1 MSGGARAKRATS
13 VEIEEFTRLL
23 GDLARP
29 QMPLAPLTTYRVGG
43 HAAVGVSVE
52 SMDDLV
58 RVSEALR
65 QVPIP
70 MLIVGRGSNMLVS
83 DDGFAGVAIVM
94 SKFTDYLD
102 LPDREEGGEPIA
114 LFGGAVSL
122 PVAARQSVARGLS
135 GFEWAV
141 GVPGSIGGAVRMNA
155 GGHGSD
161 MASSLRLVR
170 LFHLTTGDEVV
181 VAAEHLGLRFRGSA
195 LADHHVVLSAT
206 VELSW
211 ATDPGASEAQLAEIV
226 RWRREHQPGG
236 QNAGS
241 VFVNPVPGEVS
252 AGALIDEQGLR
263 GLRIGSAE
271 VSTKHANFIQADDGG
286 TALDV
291 VRVMAAVKKRVLDAT
306 GYDLHSEIRLVGFTP
321 GDDADLD
328 AVLGSEADTSVATI
342 RLEQVMEKIARHG
355 AAGDSSIPLTVL
367 AGSIPSDGVEDVSQ
381 DVLDELRGA
390 FAGDESQSQSRPQ
403 VRPEPTVV
411 AETSTPPVVSEPVVV
426 EESSASERIVI
437 EDDALRSATDV
448 DFPADVQSQSV
459 HYAPTSTRVVITD
472 DSFVGAEVGSTTGI
486 VSSTATIIDD
496 APFGRRGLIARL
508 RARVAGAFSRTQNRR
523 KAILVVAASVIGGG
537 SLVLVILASPIVA
550 VRNVQIEGVTYAD
563 ARLVDAVVQSLKGKS
578 VLTVDTATAE
588 ARLEGDPW
596 VADARIS
603 TYLPNRAVIEV
614 SERIPVAWFLGV
626 DNRARVIDLEGRV
639 LAIVDGRPTEYLWID
654 GTGPNSS
661 PGAVASDAYRA
672 AGQLA
677 ISIPEEMKPLV
688 EKLGVSGPNNVTM
701 TLVTGT
707 VIDFGEPVD
716 MRNKLVNVV
725 VLLRRQDPN
734 DIAMIDVSSGTPV
747 VKTE

>member
-1 MSGGARAKRATS
+1 MTSGARPRRATS
-13 VEIEEFTRLL
+13 VEIAEIVGLL
-23 GDLARP
+23 GGLARP
-29 QMPLAPLTTYRVGG
+29 NMPLAPLTTYRVGG
-43 HAAVGVSVE
+43 SAAVGVHVE

-58 RVSEALR
+58 RVGEALR
-65 QVPIP
+65 QVNVPV
-70 MLIVGRGSNMLVS
+70 LVVGRGSNVLVS
-83 DDGFAGVAIVM
+83 DDGFAGVAVVM
-94 SKFTDYLD
+94 SKFTDYVD
-102 LPDREEGGEPIA
+102 LPERTEGTEPIA

-122 PVAARQSVARGLS
+122 PVAARQSVARGLT

-161 MASSLRLVR
+161 MATSLRLVR
-170 LFHLTTGDEVV
+170 LFHLLTGDEVV

-211 ATDPGASEAQLAEIV
+211 TNDQTASEDKIAEIV
-226 RWRREHQPGG
+226 RWRRERQPGG

-252 AGALIDEQGLR
+252 AGQLIDEQGLR

-286 TALDV
+286 RALDV
-291 VRVMAAVKKRVLDAT
+291 VRVMARVKKQVLDAT
-306 GYDLHSEIRLVGFTP
+306 GYDLRSEIRLVGF
-321 GDDADLD
+321 DADRDDELE
-328 AVLGSEADTSVATI
+328 AVIGSEADTSVATI

-355 AAGDSSIPLTVL
+355 AAGDSSIPMTVL
-367 AGSIPSDGVEDVSQ
+367 AGSIPSDGVEDVSE
-381 DVLDELRGA
+381 DVLDELREA
-390 FAGDESQSQSRPQ
+390 FDRDDSQSVSRPQSRPQ
-403 VRPEPTVV
+403 TQPT
-411 AETSTPPVVSEPVVV
+411 APPTTPHDAVV
-426 EESSASERIVI
+426 EDSTKDPSRIVI
-437 EDDALRSATDV
+437 EDDALRTATDI

-459 HYAPTSTRVVITD
+459 HYAPTSTRVTITD

-496 APFGRRGLIARL
+496 APFGRRGLL
-508 RARVAGAFSRTQNRR
+508 RRVRAWLSGLVGRSGNRR
-523 KAILVVAASVIGGG
+523 KTILVVGGG
-537 SLVLVILASPIVA
+537 VLGTAVVALVVLASPIVA
-550 VRNVQIEGVTYAD
+550 VRTVQVEGATYVD
-563 ARLVDAVVQSLKGKS
+563 ARLVDAVTQSLKGNS

-596 VADARIS
+596 VLDARIT
-603 TYLPNRAVIEV
+603 TYLPNRAVIEI

-626 DNRARVIDLEGRV
+626 DNRARVIDIDGRV

-661 PGAVASDAYRA
+661 PGAIASDSYRA

-677 ISIPEEMKPLV
+677 MSIPEEMRPLV

-707 VIDFGEPVD
+707 IIDFGEPVD

-734 DIAMIDVSSGTPV
+734 GIALIDVSSGTPV
-747 VKTE
+747 VKSQ

>member
-1 MSGGARAKRATS
+1 MTSGARPRRATS
-13 VEIEEFTRLL
+13 VEIAEIVGLL
-23 GDLARP
+23 GGLARP
-29 QMPLAPLTTYRVGG
+29 NMPLAPLTTYRVGG
-43 HAAVGVSVE
+43 SAAVGVHVE

-58 RVSEALR
+58 RVGEALR
-65 QVPIP
+65 QVNVPV
-70 MLIVGRGSNMLVS
+70 LVVGRGSNVLVS
-83 DDGFAGVAIVM
+83 DDGFAGVAVVM
-94 SKFTDYLD
+94 SKFTDYVD
-102 LPDREEGGEPIA
+102 LPERTEGSEPIA

-161 MASSLRLVR
+161 MATSLRLVR
-170 LFHLTTGDEVV
+170 LFHLLTGDEVV

-211 ATDPGASEAQLAEIV
+211 TNDQTASEDKIAEIV
-226 RWRREHQPGG
+226 RWRRERQPGG

-241 VFVNPVPGEVS
+241 VFVNPVPEEVS
-252 AGALIDEQGLR
+252 AGQLIDEQGLR

-286 TALDV
+286 RALDV
-291 VRVMAAVKKRVLDAT
+291 VRVMARVTKQVLDAT
-306 GYDLHSEIRLVGFTP
+306 GYDLRSEIRLVGF
-321 GDDADLD
+321 DADRDDELE
-328 AVLGSEADTSVATI
+328 AVIGSEADTSVATI

-355 AAGDSSIPLTVL
+355 AAGDSSIPMTVL
-367 AGSIPSDGVEDVSQ
+367 AGSIPSDGVEDVSE
-381 DVLDELRGA
+381 DVLDELREA
-390 FAGDESQSQSRPQ
+390 FDRDDSQSVSRPQSRPQ
-403 VRPEPTVV
+403 TKPT
-411 AETSTPPVVSEPVVV
+411 APPTTPHDAVV
-426 EESSASERIVI
+426 EDATKDPSRIVI
-437 EDDALRSATDV
+437 EDDALRTATDI

-459 HYAPTSTRVVITD
+459 HYAPTSTRVTITD
-472 DSFVGAEVGSTTGI
+472 DSFVGADVGSTTGI

-496 APFGRRGLIARL
+496 APFGRRGLL
-508 RARVAGAFSRTQNRR
+508 RRVRAWLSGLVGRSGNRR
-523 KAILVVAASVIGGG
+523 KTILVVGGG
-537 SLVLVILASPIVA
+537 VLGTAIVALVVLASPIVA
-550 VRNVQIEGVTYAD
+550 VRTVQVEGATYVD
-563 ARLVDAVVQSLKGKS
+563 ARLVDAVTQSLKGNS

-596 VADARIS
+596 VLDARIT
-603 TYLPNRAVIEV
+603 TYLPNRAVIEI

-626 DNRARVIDLEGRV
+626 DNRARVIDIDGRV

-661 PGAVASDAYRA
+661 PGAIASDSYRA

-677 ISIPEEMKPLV
+677 MSIPEEMRPLV

-707 VIDFGEPVD
+707 IIDFGEPVD

-734 DIAMIDVSSGTPV
+734 GIALIDVSSGTPV
-747 VKTE
+747 VKSQ

>member
-1 MSGGARAKRATS
+1 MSGGARAKRASS

-181 VAAEHLGLRFRGSA
+181 VA
-195 LADHHVVLSAT
+195 T

-211 ATDPGASEAQLAEIV
+211 ATDHAASEAQLAEIV

-263 GLRIGSAE
+263 GLRIGTAE

-588 ARLEGDPW
+588 ARLEGDAW

>member
-1 MSGGARAKRATS
+1 MSRGARTARATS
-13 VEIEEFTRLL
+13 VEIEEFSRLL
-23 GDLARP
+23 GGLARP
-29 QMPLAPLTTYRVGG
+29 HMPLAPLTTYRVGG
-43 HAAVGVSVE
+43 AAAVGVVIE

-70 MLIVGRGSNMLVS
+70 MLVVGRGSNMLVA
-83 DDGFAGVAIVM
+83 DDGFAGVALVM
-94 SKFTDYLD
+94 SKFTDYVD
-102 LPDREEGGEPIA
+102 LPEREDGVEPIA
-114 LFGGAVSL
+114 LFGGSVSL
-122 PVAARQSVARGLS
+122 PVAARQSVARGLTN
-135 GFEWAV
+135 FEWAV

-161 MASSLRLVR
+161 MATSLRLVR
-170 LFHLTTGDEVV
+170 LFHLATGAEVV

-206 VELSW
+206 VELDW
-211 ATDPGASEAQLAEIV
+211 ASDQDASEAKLADIV

-271 VSTKHANFIQADDGG
+271 VSTKHANFIQSDDGG
-286 TALDV
+286 RALDV

-306 GYDLHSEIRLVGFTP
+306 GYDLHSEIRLVGFVP
-321 GDDADLD
+321 GDDPDLD

-355 AAGDSSIPLTVL
+355 ASGDSSIPMTVL
-367 AGSIPSDGVEDVSQ
+367 AGSIPSDGVEDVSD

-390 FAGDESQSQSRPQ
+390 FAGDDSQAQSRPQ
-403 VRPEPTVV
+403 PRPEIV
-411 AETSTPPVVSEPVVV
+411 AESSLPSVEPEVSAAQAPVT
-426 EESSASERIVI
+426 AERIVI
-437 EDDALRSATDV
+437 EDDALRQSTDV

-472 DSFVGAEVGSTTGI
+472 DSFVGADVGSSTGI

-496 APFGRRGLIARL
+496 APFGRRRVIGRMRGSLAR
-508 RARVAGAFSRTQNRR
+508 AFSRTQNRR
-523 KAILVVAASVIGGG
+523 KAILLAVLSVVGGG
-537 SLVLVILASPIVA
+537 ALVLVILASPLVA
-550 VRNVQIEGVTYAD
+550 VRKVQVEGVTYAD
-563 ARLVDAVVQSLKGKS
+563 ARLVDTVVQSLKGKS

-626 DNRARVIDLEGRV
+626 DNRARVIDVDGRV

-672 AGQLA
+672 AGQIA
-677 ISIPEEMKPLV
+677 ISLPAELKPLV
-688 EKLGVSGPNNVTM
+688 EKLGVSGPNAVTM

-734 DIAMIDVSSGTPV
+734 DIASIDVSSGTPV
-747 VKTE
+747 VKTR

>member
-1 MSGGARAKRATS
+1 MTNGARPRRATS
-13 VEIEEFTRLL
+13 VEIAEILGLL
-23 GDLARP
+23 GGLARP
-29 QMPLAPLTTYRVGG
+29 DMPLAPLTTYRVGG
-43 HAAVGVSVE
+43 SAAVGVQVE

-58 RVSEALR
+58 RVGEALR
-65 QVPIP
+65 QVNVPV
-70 MLIVGRGSNMLVS
+70 LVVGRGSNVLVA
-83 DDGFAGVAIVM
+83 DDGFPGVAIVL
-94 SKFTDYLD
+94 SKFTDYVD
-102 LPDREEGGEPIA
+102 LPERSDGSEPIA

-122 PVAARQSVARGLS
+122 PVAARQSVARGLA

-170 LFHLTTGDEVV
+170 LFHLLTGDEVV

-211 ATDPGASEAQLAEIV
+211 SDDQPASEEKLAEIV
-226 RWRREHQPGG
+226 RWRRERQPGG

-252 AGALIDEQGLR
+252 AGQLIDEQGLR
-263 GLRIGSAE
+263 GLRIGTAE
-271 VSTKHANFIQADDGG
+271 VSTKHANFIQADDAGR
-286 TALDV
+286 ALDV
-291 VRVMAAVKKRVLDAT
+291 VRVMAEVKKRVLDAT
-306 GYDLHSEIRLVGFTP
+306 GYDLRSEIRLVGFDAE
-321 GDDADLD
+321 GDEGLE
-328 AVLGSEADTSVATI
+328 AVIGSEADTSVATI

-355 AAGDSSIPLTVL
+355 AAGDSSIPMTVL
-367 AGSIPSDGVEDVSQ
+367 AGSIPSDGVEDVSE
-381 DVLDELRGA
+381 DVLDELREA
-390 FAGDESQSQSRPQ
+390 FDRDESSSISRPQ
-403 VRPEPTVV
+403 TRPQTQPTVPSTAPTSVPEPIED
-411 AETSTPPVVSEPVVV
+411 AKDPS
-426 EESSASERIVI
+426 RIVI
-437 EDDALRSATDV
+437 EDEALRTATDV

-459 HYAPTSTRVVITD
+459 HYAPTSTRVTITD
-472 DSFVGAEVGSTTGI
+472 DSFVGADVGSSTGI

-496 APFGRRGLIARL
+496 APFGRRGIFRRVGARASGL
-508 RARVAGAFSRTQNRR
+508 FGRSGNRR
-523 KAILVVAASVIGGG
+523 KTILVVGASAVGVA
-537 SLVLVILASPIVA
+537 VLALIVLASPIVA
-550 VRNVQIEGVTYAD
+550 VRTVQVEGATYVD
-563 ARLVDAVVQSLKGKS
+563 ARLVDAVVESLKGNS

-596 VADARIS
+596 VLDARIT
-603 TYLPNRAVIEV
+603 TYLPSRAVIEI

-626 DNRARVIDLEGRV
+626 DNRARVIDVDGRV
-639 LAIVDGRPTEYLWID
+639 LAIVDGRPTEFLWID

-661 PGAVASDAYRA
+661 PGAIASDSYRA

-677 ISIPEEMKPLV
+677 ISLPEEMRPLV
-688 EKLGVSGPNNVTM
+688 AKLGVSGPNNVTM

-734 DIAMIDVSSGTPV
+734 DIALIDVSSGTPV
-747 VKTE
+747 VKTQ

>member
-1 MSGGARAKRATS
+1 MSPGARGARATG
-13 VEIEEFTRLL
+13 VEIEEFSRLL
-23 GDLARP
+23 GGLALP

-43 HAAVGVSVE
+43 SAAVGVVVE
-52 SMDDLV
+52 TMDDLV

-70 MLIVGRGSNMLVS
+70 MLVVGRGSNMLVA
-83 DDGFAGVAIVM
+83 DDGFAGVALVM
-94 SKFTDYLD
+94 SKFTDYVD
-102 LPDREEGGEPIA
+102 LPERDEGVEPIA

-122 PVAARQSVARGLS
+122 PVAARQSVARGLTN
-135 GFEWAV
+135 FEWAV

-161 MASSLRLVR
+161 MATSLRLVR
-170 LFHLTTGDEVV
+170 LFHLATGAEVV

-206 VELSW
+206 VELAWSS
-211 ATDPGASEAQLAEIV
+211 DQSASEAKIADIV

-263 GLRIGSAE
+263 GLRIGTAE
-271 VSTKHANFIQADDGG
+271 VSTKHANFIQSDDGG
-286 TALDV
+286 SALDV

-306 GYDLHSEIRLVGFTP
+306 GYDLHSEIRLVGFAP
-321 GDDADLD
+321 GDDPDLD

-355 AAGDSSIPLTVL
+355 ASGDSSIPMTVL
-367 AGSIPSDGVEDVSQ
+367 AGSIPSDGVEDVSD

-390 FAGDESQSQSRPQ
+390 FAGDESQAQSRPQ
-403 VRPEPTVV
+403 PRPEAVD
-411 AETSTPPVVSEPVVV
+411 
-426 EESSASERIVI
+426 ESSATSLEPSAPEVEVSVAAERIVI
-437 EDDALRSATDV
+437 EDDALRQSTDV
-448 DFPADVQSQSV
+448 DFPGDVNSQSV
-459 HYAPTSTRVVITD
+459 HFAPTSTRVVITD
-472 DSFVGAEVGSTTGI
+472 DSFVGADVGSSTGI

-496 APFGRRGLIARL
+496 APFGRRWLIGRL
-508 RARVAGAFSRTQNRR
+508 RGSVARAFSRTQNRR
-523 KAILVVAASVIGGG
+523 KAILIAVLAVIGGG
-537 SLVLVILASPIVA
+537 ALVLVVLASPLVA
-550 VRNVQIEGVTYAD
+550 VRKVQVEGVTYAD
-563 ARLVDAVVQSLKGKS
+563 ARLVDTVVQSLKGKS

-626 DNRARVIDLEGRV
+626 DNRARVIDVDGRV
-639 LAIVDGRPTEYLWID
+639 LAIVDGRPTQYLWID

-672 AGQLA
+672 AGQIA
-677 ISIPEEMKPLV
+677 ISLPEEMKPLV
-688 EKLGVSGPNNVTM
+688 EKLGVSGPNAVTM
-701 TLVTGT
+701 TLITGT

-734 DIAMIDVSSGTPV
+734 DIASIDVSSGTPV
-747 VKTE
+747 VKTR

>member
-1 MSGGARAKRATS
+1 
-13 VEIEEFTRLL
+13 
-23 GDLARP
+23 
-29 QMPLAPLTTYRVGG
+29 
-43 HAAVGVSVE
+43 E

-58 RVSEALR
+58 RVGEALR
-65 QVPIP
+65 QVNVPV
-70 MLIVGRGSNMLVS
+70 LVVGRGSNVLVS
-83 DDGFAGVAIVM
+83 DDGFAGVAVVM
-94 SKFTDYLD
+94 SKFTDYVD
-102 LPDREEGGEPIA
+102 LPERTEGSEPIA

-161 MASSLRLVR
+161 MATSLRLVR
-170 LFHLTTGDEVV
+170 LFHLLTGDEVV

-211 ATDPGASEAQLAEIV
+211 TNDQTASEDKIAEIV
-226 RWRREHQPGG
+226 RWRRERQPGG

-252 AGALIDEQGLR
+252 AGQLIDEQGLR

-286 TALDV
+286 RALDV
-291 VRVMAAVKKRVLDAT
+291 VRVMARVKKQVLDAT
-306 GYDLHSEIRLVGFTP
+306 GYDLRSEIRLVGF
-321 GDDADLD
+321 DADRDDELE
-328 AVLGSEADTSVATI
+328 AVIGSEADTSVATI

-355 AAGDSSIPLTVL
+355 AAGDSSIPMTVL
-367 AGSIPSDGVEDVSQ
+367 ADSIPSDGVEDVSE
-381 DVLDELRGA
+381 DVLDELREA
-390 FAGDESQSQSRPQ
+390 FDRDDSQSVSRPQSRPQ
-403 VRPEPTVV
+403 TQPSAPPTTLHD
-411 AETSTPPVVSEPVVV
+411 AVV
-426 EESSASERIVI
+426 EDSTKDPSRIVI
-437 EDDALRSATDV
+437 EDDALRTATDI

-459 HYAPTSTRVVITD
+459 HYAPTSTRVTITD

-496 APFGRRGLIARL
+496 APFGRRGLL
-508 RARVAGAFSRTQNRR
+508 RRMRAWLSGLVGRSGNRR
-523 KAILVVAASVIGGG
+523 KTILVLGSGVLGTAVVA
-537 SLVLVILASPIVA
+537 LVVLASPIVA
-550 VRNVQIEGVTYAD
+550 VRTVQVEGATYVD
-563 ARLVDAVVQSLKGKS
+563 ARLVDAVTQSLKGNS

-596 VADARIS
+596 VLDARIT
-603 TYLPNRAVIEV
+603 TYLPNRAVIEI

-626 DNRARVIDLEGRV
+626 DNRARVIDIDGRV

-661 PGAVASDAYRA
+661 PGAIASDSYRA

-677 ISIPEEMKPLV
+677 MSIPEEMRPLV

-707 VIDFGEPVD
+707 IIDFGEPVD

-734 DIAMIDVSSGTPV
+734 GIALIDVSSGTPV
-747 VKTE
+747 VKSQ

>member
-1 MSGGARAKRATS
+1 MTSGARPRRATS
-13 VEIEEFTRLL
+13 VEIAEIVGLL
-23 GDLARP
+23 GGLARP
-29 QMPLAPLTTYRVGG
+29 NMPLAPLTTYRVGG
-43 HAAVGVSVE
+43 SAAVGVHVE

-58 RVSEALR
+58 RVGEALR
-65 QVPIP
+65 QVNVPV
-70 MLIVGRGSNMLVS
+70 LVVGRGSNVLVS
-83 DDGFAGVAIVM
+83 DDGFAGVAVVM
-94 SKFTDYLD
+94 SKFTDYVD
-102 LPDREEGGEPIA
+102 LPERTEGTEPIA

-122 PVAARQSVARGLS
+122 PVAARQSVARGLT

-161 MASSLRLVR
+161 MATSLRLVR
-170 LFHLTTGDEVV
+170 LFHLLTGDEVV

-211 ATDPGASEAQLAEIV
+211 TNDQTASEDKIAEIV
-226 RWRREHQPGG
+226 RWRRERQPGG

-252 AGALIDEQGLR
+252 AGQLIDEQGLR

-286 TALDV
+286 RALDV
-291 VRVMAAVKKRVLDAT
+291 VRVMARVKKQVLDAT
-306 GYDLHSEIRLVGFTP
+306 GYDLRSEIRLVGF
-321 GDDADLD
+321 DADRDDELE
-328 AVLGSEADTSVATI
+328 AVSGSEADTSVATI

-355 AAGDSSIPLTVL
+355 AAGDSSIPMTVL
-367 AGSIPSDGVEDVSQ
+367 AGSIPSDGVEDVSE
-381 DVLDELRGA
+381 DVLDELREA
-390 FAGDESQSQSRPQ
+390 FDRDDSQSVSRPQSRPQ
-403 VRPEPTVV
+403 TQPT
-411 AETSTPPVVSEPVVV
+411 APPTTPHDAVV
-426 EESSASERIVI
+426 EDSTKDPSRIVI
-437 EDDALRSATDV
+437 EDDALRTATDI

-459 HYAPTSTRVVITD
+459 HYAPTSTRVTITD

-496 APFGRRGLIARL
+496 APFGRRGLL
-508 RARVAGAFSRTQNRR
+508 RRVRAWLSGIVGRSGNRR
-523 KAILVVAASVIGGG
+523 KTILVVGGG
-537 SLVLVILASPIVA
+537 VLGTAVVALVVLASPIVA
-550 VRNVQIEGVTYAD
+550 VRTVQVEGAMYVD
-563 ARLVDAVVQSLKGKS
+563 ARLVDAVTQSLKGNS

-596 VADARIS
+596 VLDARIT
-603 TYLPNRAVIEV
+603 TYLPNRAVIEI

-626 DNRARVIDLEGRV
+626 DNRARVIDIDGRV

-661 PGAVASDAYRA
+661 PGAIASDSYRA

-677 ISIPEEMKPLV
+677 MSIPEEMRPLV

-707 VIDFGEPVD
+707 IIDFGEPVD

-734 DIAMIDVSSGTPV
+734 GIALIDVSSGTPV
-747 VKTE
+747 VKSQ

>member
-1 MSGGARAKRATS
+1 MSGRARAKRATS
-13 VEIEEFTRLL
+13 VEITEFAQLL
-23 GDLARP
+23 GGLA
-29 QMPLAPLTTYRVGG
+29 QIGMPLAPLTTYRVGG
-43 HAAVGVSVE
+43 NAAVGVHVE

-70 MLIVGRGSNMLVS
+70 ALVVGRGSNMLVA

-102 LPDREEGGEPIA
+102 LPEREDGTEPVA

-122 PVAARQSVARGLS
+122 PVAARQSVARGLT

-170 LFHLTTGDEVV
+170 LFHLATGDEVV

-206 VELSW
+206 VELAW
-211 ATDPGASEAQLAEIV
+211 TTDPAAGEAKLAEIV
-226 RWRREHQPGG
+226 KWRRENQPGG

-263 GLRIGSAE
+263 GLRIGTAE
-271 VSTKHANFIQADDGG
+271 VSTKHANFIQADDSGS
-286 TALDV
+286 ALDV

-306 GYDLHSEIRLVGFTP
+306 GYDLHSEIRLVGFNS
-321 GDDADLD
+321 GDDSDLD
-328 AVLGSEADTSVATI
+328 DVIGSEADTSVATI

-355 AAGDSSIPLTVL
+355 ASGDSSIPLTVL
-367 AGSIPSDGVEDVSQ
+367 AGSIPSDGVEDVSE

-390 FAGDESQSQSRPQ
+390 FAGDESQSMSRPQ
-403 VRPEPTVV
+403 PRPEPVVEPEPSMPVEETVV
-411 AETSTPPVVSEPVVV
+411 EDSAESD
-426 EESSASERIVI
+426 RIVI
-437 EDDALRSATDV
+437 EDDALRRATDV

-486 VSSTATIIDD
+486 VSSTATIIED
-496 APFGRRGLIARL
+496 APFGRRGWF
-508 RARVAGAFSRTQNRR
+508 ARVRGRVVNALFRAQNRR
-523 KAILVVAASVIGGG
+523 KAILVVVAAVIGGG
-537 SLVLVILASPIVA
+537 SLILVVLASPIVA

-596 VADARIS
+596 IADARIS

-614 SERIPVAWFLGV
+614 AERIPVAWFLGV

-747 VKTE
+747 VKTQ

>member
-1 MSGGARAKRATS
+1 MTSGARPRRATS
-13 VEIEEFTRLL
+13 VEIAEIVGLL
-23 GDLARP
+23 GGLARP
-29 QMPLAPLTTYRVGG
+29 NMPLAPLTTYRVGG
-43 HAAVGVSVE
+43 SAAVGVHVE

-58 RVSEALR
+58 RVGEALR
-65 QVPIP
+65 QVNVPV
-70 MLIVGRGSNMLVS
+70 LVVGRGSNVLVS
-83 DDGFAGVAIVM
+83 DDGFAGVAVVM
-94 SKFTDYLD
+94 SKFTDYVD
-102 LPDREEGGEPIA
+102 LPERSEGTEPIA

-122 PVAARQSVARGLS
+122 PVAARQSVARGLT

-161 MASSLRLVR
+161 MATSLRLVR
-170 LFHLTTGDEVV
+170 LFHLLTGDEVV

-211 ATDPGASEAQLAEIV
+211 TNDQTASEDKIAEIV
-226 RWRREHQPGG
+226 RWRRERQPGG

-252 AGALIDEQGLR
+252 AGQLIDEQGLR

-286 TALDV
+286 RALDV
-291 VRVMAAVKKRVLDAT
+291 VRVMARVKKQVLDAT
-306 GYDLHSEIRLVGFTP
+306 GYDLRSEIRLVGF
-321 GDDADLD
+321 DADRDDELE
-328 AVLGSEADTSVATI
+328 AVIGSEADTSVATI

-355 AAGDSSIPLTVL
+355 AAGDSSIPMTVL
-367 AGSIPSDGVEDVSQ
+367 AGSIPSDGVEDVSE
-381 DVLDELRGA
+381 DVLDELREA
-390 FAGDESQSQSRPQ
+390 FDRDDSQSVSRPQSRPQ
-403 VRPEPTVV
+403 TQPT
-411 AETSTPPVVSEPVVV
+411 APPTTPHDAVV
-426 EESSASERIVI
+426 EDLTKDPSRIVI
-437 EDDALRSATDV
+437 EDDALRTATDI

-459 HYAPTSTRVVITD
+459 HYAPTSTRVTITD

-496 APFGRRGLIARL
+496 APFGRRGLL
-508 RARVAGAFSRTQNRR
+508 RRVRAWLSGIVGRSGNRR
-523 KAILVVAASVIGGG
+523 KTILVVGGG
-537 SLVLVILASPIVA
+537 VLGTAVVALVVLASPIVA
-550 VRNVQIEGVTYAD
+550 VRTVQVEGATYVD
-563 ARLVDAVVQSLKGKS
+563 ARLVDAVTQSLKGNS

-596 VADARIS
+596 VLDARIT
-603 TYLPNRAVIEV
+603 TYLPNRAVIEI

-626 DNRARVIDLEGRV
+626 DNRARVIDIDGRV

-661 PGAVASDAYRA
+661 PGAIASDSYRA

-677 ISIPEEMKPLV
+677 MSIPEEMRPLV

-707 VIDFGEPVD
+707 IIDFGEPVD

-734 DIAMIDVSSGTPV
+734 GIALIDVSSGTPV
-747 VKTE
+747 VKSQ

>member
-1 MSGGARAKRATS
+1 MSSGARGARATGG
-13 VEIEEFTRLL
+13 EIEEFSRLL
-23 GDLARP
+23 GGLARP
-29 QMPLAPLTTYRVGG
+29 HMPLAPLTTYRVGG
-43 HAAVGVSVE
+43 CAAVGVVVE
-52 SMDDLV
+52 TMDDLV

-70 MLIVGRGSNMLVS
+70 MLVVGRGSNMLVA
-83 DDGFAGVAIVM
+83 DDGFAGVALVM
-94 SKFTDYLD
+94 SKFTDYVD
-102 LPDREEGGEPIA
+102 LPERDEGVEPIA
-114 LFGGAVSL
+114 LFGGSVSL
-122 PVAARQSVARGLS
+122 PVAARQSVARGLTN
-135 GFEWAV
+135 FEWAV

-161 MASSLRLVR
+161 MATSLRLVR
-170 LFHLTTGDEVV
+170 LFHLTTGAEVV

-206 VELSW
+206 VELAWSSDQ
-211 ATDPGASEAQLAEIV
+211 AESEAKLADIV

-263 GLRIGSAE
+263 GLRIGTAE
-271 VSTKHANFIQADDGG
+271 VSMKHANFIQSDDGG
-286 TALDV
+286 SALDV

-306 GYDLHSEIRLVGFTP
+306 GYDLHSEIRLVGFAP
-321 GDDADLD
+321 GDDADLE

-355 AAGDSSIPLTVL
+355 ATGDSSIPMTVL
-367 AGSIPSDGVEDVSQ
+367 AGSIPSDGVEEVSD

-390 FAGDESQSQSRPQ
+390 FAGDDSQAQSRPHP
-403 VRPEPTVV
+403 RPEVV
-411 AETSTPPVVSEPVVV
+411 AEPSLPPVEPSVPLG
-426 EESSASERIVI
+426 EASAAAERIVI
-437 EDDALRSATDV
+437 EDDALRQSTDV
-448 DFPADVQSQSV
+448 DFPDDVNSQSV
-459 HYAPTSTRVVITD
+459 HFAPTSTRVVITD
-472 DSFVGAEVGSTTGI
+472 DSFVGADVGSSTGI

-496 APFGRRGLIARL
+496 APFGRRRLISRL
-508 RARVAGAFSRTQNRR
+508 RGALTRAFSRTQNRR
-523 KAILVVAASVIGGG
+523 KAVLLAVVAVVGGG
-537 SLVLVILASPIVA
+537 ALVLVVLASPLVA
-550 VRNVQIEGVTYAD
+550 VRKVQVEGVTYAD
-563 ARLVDAVVQSLKGKS
+563 ARLVDTVVQSLKGKS

-626 DNRARVIDLEGRV
+626 DNRARVIDVDGRV
-639 LAIVDGRPTEYLWID
+639 LAIVDGRPTQYLWID

-672 AGQLA
+672 AGQIA
-677 ISIPEEMKPLV
+677 ISLPEELKPLV
-688 EKLGVSGPNNVTM
+688 EKLGVSGPNAVTM

-734 DIAMIDVSSGTPV
+734 DIASIDVSSGTPV
-747 VKTE
+747 VKTR

>member
-1 MSGGARAKRATS
+1 MTSGARPRRATS
-13 VEIEEFTRLL
+13 VEIAEIVGLL
-23 GDLARP
+23 GGLARP
-29 QMPLAPLTTYRVGG
+29 NMPLAPLTTYRVGG
-43 HAAVGVSVE
+43 SAAVGVHVE

-58 RVSEALR
+58 RVGEALR
-65 QVPIP
+65 QVNVPV
-70 MLIVGRGSNMLVS
+70 LVVGRGSNVLVS
-83 DDGFAGVAIVM
+83 DDGFAGVAVVM
-94 SKFTDYLD
+94 SKFTDYVD
-102 LPDREEGGEPIA
+102 LPERTEGTEPIA

-122 PVAARQSVARGLS
+122 PVAARQSVARGLT

-161 MASSLRLVR
+161 MATSLRLVR
-170 LFHLTTGDEVV
+170 LFHLLTGDEVV

-211 ATDPGASEAQLAEIV
+211 TNDQTASEDKIAEIV
-226 RWRREHQPGG
+226 RWRRERQPGG

-252 AGALIDEQGLR
+252 AGQLIDEQGLR

-286 TALDV
+286 RALDV
-291 VRVMAAVKKRVLDAT
+291 VRVMARVKKQVLDAT
-306 GYDLHSEIRLVGFTP
+306 GYDLRSEIRLVGF
-321 GDDADLD
+321 DADRDDELE
-328 AVLGSEADTSVATI
+328 AVIGSEADTSVATI

-355 AAGDSSIPLTVL
+355 AAGDSSIPMTVL
-367 AGSIPSDGVEDVSQ
+367 AGSIPSDGVEDVSE
-381 DVLDELRGA
+381 DVLDELREA
-390 FAGDESQSQSRPQ
+390 FDRDDSQSVSRPQSRPQ
-403 VRPEPTVV
+403 TQPT
-411 AETSTPPVVSEPVVV
+411 APPTTPHDAVV
-426 EESSASERIVI
+426 EDSTKDPSRIVI
-437 EDDALRSATDV
+437 EDDALRTATDI

-459 HYAPTSTRVVITD
+459 HYAPTSTRVTITD

-496 APFGRRGLIARL
+496 APFGRRGLL
-508 RARVAGAFSRTQNRR
+508 RRVRAWLSGIVGRSGNRR
-523 KAILVVAASVIGGG
+523 KTILVVGGG
-537 SLVLVILASPIVA
+537 VLGTAVVALVVLASPIVA
-550 VRNVQIEGVTYAD
+550 VRTVQVEGATYVD
-563 ARLVDAVVQSLKGKS
+563 ARLVDAVTQSLKGNS

-596 VADARIS
+596 VLDARIT
-603 TYLPNRAVIEV
+603 TYLPNRAVIEI

-626 DNRARVIDLEGRV
+626 DNRARVIDIDGRV

-661 PGAVASDAYRA
+661 PGAIASDSYRA

-677 ISIPEEMKPLV
+677 MSIPEEMRPLV

-707 VIDFGEPVD
+707 IIDFGEPVD

-734 DIAMIDVSSGTPV
+734 GIALIDVSSGTPV
-747 VKTE
+747 VKSQ

>member
-1 MSGGARAKRATS
+1 MSGRARAKRATS
-13 VEIEEFTRLL
+13 VEITEFAQLL
-23 GDLARP
+23 GGLA
-29 QMPLAPLTTYRVGG
+29 QIGMPLAPLTTYRVGG
-43 HAAVGVSVE
+43 NAAVGVHVE

-70 MLIVGRGSNMLVS
+70 VLVVGRGSNMLVA
-83 DDGFAGVAIVM
+83 DDGFAGVAVVM

-102 LPDREEGGEPIA
+102 LPEREDGTEPVA

-122 PVAARQSVARGLS
+122 PVAARQSVARGLT

-170 LFHLTTGDEVV
+170 LFHLATGDEVV

-206 VELSW
+206 VELAW
-211 ATDPGASEAQLAEIV
+211 ATDSSAGEAKLAEIV
-226 RWRREHQPGG
+226 KWRRENQPGG

-263 GLRIGSAE
+263 GLRIGTAE
-271 VSTKHANFIQADDGG
+271 VSTKHANFIQADDSGS
-286 TALDV
+286 ALDV

-306 GYDLHSEIRLVGFTP
+306 GYDLHSEIRLVGFNS
-321 GDDADLD
+321 GEDSDLD
-328 AVLGSEADTSVATI
+328 DVIGSEADTSVATI

-355 AAGDSSIPLTVL
+355 ASGDSSIPLTVL
-367 AGSIPSDGVEDVSQ
+367 AGSIPSDGVEDVSE

-390 FAGDESQSQSRPQ
+390 FAGDESQSMSRPQ
-403 VRPEPTVV
+403 PRPEP
-411 AETSTPPVVSEPVVV
+411 VV
-426 EESSASERIVI
+426 EPEPSVSVEEPAVDDSAESDRIVI
-437 EDDALRSATDV
+437 EDDALRRATDV

-486 VSSTATIIDD
+486 VSSTATIIED
-496 APFGRRGLIARL
+496 APFGRRGWF
-508 RARVAGAFSRTQNRR
+508 ARVRGRVVNALFRAQNRR
-523 KAILVVAASVIGGG
+523 KAILVVVAAVIGGG
-537 SLVLVILASPIVA
+537 SLILVVLASPIVA

-596 VADARIS
+596 IADARIS

-614 SERIPVAWFLGV
+614 AERIPVAWFLGV

-747 VKTE
+747 VKTQ

>member
-1 MSGGARAKRATS
+1 MTSGARPRRATS
-13 VEIEEFTRLL
+13 VEIAEIVGLL
-23 GDLARP
+23 GGLARP
-29 QMPLAPLTTYRVGG
+29 NMPLAPLTTYRVGG
-43 HAAVGVSVE
+43 AAAVGVHVE

-58 RVSEALR
+58 RVGEALR
-65 QVPIP
+65 QVNVPV
-70 MLIVGRGSNMLVS
+70 LVVGRGSNVLVS
-83 DDGFAGVAIVM
+83 DDGFAGVAVVM
-94 SKFTDYLD
+94 SKFTDYVD
-102 LPDREEGGEPIA
+102 LPERTDGSEPIA

-122 PVAARQSVARGLS
+122 PVAARQSVARGLT

-161 MASSLRLVR
+161 MATSLRLVR
-170 LFHLTTGDEVV
+170 LFHLLTGDEVV

-211 ATDPGASEAQLAEIV
+211 TNDQTASEDKIAEIV
-226 RWRREHQPGG
+226 RWRRERQPGG

-252 AGALIDEQGLR
+252 AGQLIDEQGLR

-271 VSTKHANFIQADDGG
+271 VSTKHANFIQADDAGR
-286 TALDV
+286 ALDV
-291 VRVMAAVKKRVLDAT
+291 VRVMARVKKQVLDAT
-306 GYDLHSEIRLVGFTP
+306 GYDLRSEIRLVGF
-321 GDDADLD
+321 DADRDDELE
-328 AVLGSEADTSVATI
+328 AVIGSEADTSVATI

-355 AAGDSSIPLTVL
+355 AAGDSSIPMTVL
-367 AGSIPSDGVEDVSQ
+367 AGSIPSDGVEDVSE
-381 DVLDELRGA
+381 DVLDELREA
-390 FAGDESQSQSRPQ
+390 FDRDDSQSVSRPQSRPQ
-403 VRPEPTVV
+403 TQPT
-411 AETSTPPVVSEPVVV
+411 APPTTLHDAVV
-426 EESSASERIVI
+426 EDATKDPSRIVI
-437 EDDALRSATDV
+437 EDDALRTATDI

-459 HYAPTSTRVVITD
+459 HYAPTSTRVTITD

-496 APFGRRGLIARL
+496 APFGRRGLL
-508 RARVAGAFSRTQNRR
+508 RRVRAWLSGLVGRSGNRR
-523 KAILVVAASVIGGG
+523 KTILVVGGG
-537 SLVLVILASPIVA
+537 VLGTAVVALVVLASPIVA
-550 VRNVQIEGVTYAD
+550 VRTVQVEGATYVD
-563 ARLVDAVVQSLKGKS
+563 ARLVDAVTQSLKGNS

-596 VADARIS
+596 VLDARIT
-603 TYLPNRAVIEV
+603 TYLPNRAVIEI

-626 DNRARVIDLEGRV
+626 DNRARVIDIDGRV

-661 PGAVASDAYRA
+661 PGAIASDSYRA

-677 ISIPEEMKPLV
+677 MSIPEEMRPLV

-707 VIDFGEPVD
+707 IIDFGEPVD

-734 DIAMIDVSSGTPV
+734 GIALIDVSSGTPV
-747 VKTE
+747 VKSQ

>member
-1 MSGGARAKRATS
+1 MSGRARAKRATS
-13 VEIEEFTRLL
+13 VEITEFAQLL
-23 GDLARP
+23 GGLA
-29 QMPLAPLTTYRVGG
+29 QIGMPLAPLTTYRVGG
-43 HAAVGVSVE
+43 NAAVGVHVE

-70 MLIVGRGSNMLVS
+70 ALVVGRGSNMLVA

-102 LPDREEGGEPIA
+102 LPEREDGAEPVA

-122 PVAARQSVARGLS
+122 PVAARQSVARGLT

-161 MASSLRLVR
+161 MASSLSLVR
-170 LFHLTTGDEVV
+170 LFHLATGDEVV

-206 VELSW
+206 VELAW
-211 ATDPGASEAQLAEIV
+211 ATDPAAGEAKLAEIV
-226 RWRREHQPGG
+226 KWRRENQPGG

-263 GLRIGSAE
+263 GLRIGTAE
-271 VSTKHANFIQADDGG
+271 VSTKHANFIQADDSGS
-286 TALDV
+286 ALDV

-306 GYDLHSEIRLVGFTP
+306 GYDLHSEIRLVGFDS
-321 GDDADLD
+321 GEESDLD
-328 AVLGSEADTSVATI
+328 DVIGSEADTSVATI

-355 AAGDSSIPLTVL
+355 ASGDSSIPLTVL
-367 AGSIPSDGVEDVSQ
+367 AGSIPSDGVEDVSE

-390 FAGDESQSQSRPQ
+390 FAGDESQSMSRPQ
-403 VRPEPTVV
+403 PRPEP
-411 AETSTPPVVSEPVVV
+411 VV
-426 EESSASERIVI
+426 EPEPSMPVEETAVEDSAESDRIVI
-437 EDDALRSATDV
+437 EDDALRRATDV

-486 VSSTATIIDD
+486 VSSTATIIED
-496 APFGRRGLIARL
+496 APFGRRGWF
-508 RARVAGAFSRTQNRR
+508 ARVRGRLVNALFRAQNRR
-523 KAILVVAASVIGGG
+523 KAILVVVAAVIGGG
-537 SLVLVILASPIVA
+537 SLILVVLASPIVA

-596 VADARIS
+596 IADARIS

-614 SERIPVAWFLGV
+614 AERIPVAWFLGV

-747 VKTE
+747 VKTQ

>member
-1 MSGGARAKRATS
+1 MTSGARPRRATS
-13 VEIEEFTRLL
+13 VEIAEIVGLL
-23 GDLARP
+23 GGLARP
-29 QMPLAPLTTYRVGG
+29 NMPLAPLTTYRVGG
-43 HAAVGVSVE
+43 SAAVGVHVE

-58 RVSEALR
+58 RVGEALR
-65 QVPIP
+65 QVNVPV
-70 MLIVGRGSNMLVS
+70 LVVGRGSNVLVS
-83 DDGFAGVAIVM
+83 DDGFAGVAVVM
-94 SKFTDYLD
+94 SKFTDYVD
-102 LPDREEGGEPIA
+102 LPERTEGTEPIA

-122 PVAARQSVARGLS
+122 PVAARQSVARGLT

-161 MASSLRLVR
+161 MATSLRLVR
-170 LFHLTTGDEVV
+170 LFHLLTGDEVV

-211 ATDPGASEAQLAEIV
+211 TNDQTASEDKIAEIV
-226 RWRREHQPGG
+226 RWRRERQPGG

-252 AGALIDEQGLR
+252 AGQLIDEQGLR

-286 TALDV
+286 RALDV
-291 VRVMAAVKKRVLDAT
+291 VRVMARVKKQVLDAT
-306 GYDLHSEIRLVGFTP
+306 GYDLRSEIRLVGF
-321 GDDADLD
+321 DADRDDELE
-328 AVLGSEADTSVATI
+328 AVIGSEADTSVATI

-355 AAGDSSIPLTVL
+355 AAGDSSIPMTVL
-367 AGSIPSDGVEDVSQ
+367 AGSIPSDGVEDVSE
-381 DVLDELRGA
+381 DVLDELREA
-390 FAGDESQSQSRPQ
+390 FDRDDSQSVSRPQSRPQ
-403 VRPEPTVV
+403 TQPT
-411 AETSTPPVVSEPVVV
+411 APPTTPHDAVV
-426 EESSASERIVI
+426 EDLTKDPSRIVI
-437 EDDALRSATDV
+437 EDDALRTATDI

-459 HYAPTSTRVVITD
+459 HYAPTSTRVTITD

-496 APFGRRGLIARL
+496 APFGRRGLL
-508 RARVAGAFSRTQNRR
+508 RRVRAWLSGIVGRSGNRR
-523 KAILVVAASVIGGG
+523 KTILVVGGG
-537 SLVLVILASPIVA
+537 VLGTAVVALVVLASPIVA
-550 VRNVQIEGVTYAD
+550 VRTVQVEGATYVD
-563 ARLVDAVVQSLKGKS
+563 ARLVDAVTQSLKGNS

-596 VADARIS
+596 VLDARIT
-603 TYLPNRAVIEV
+603 TYLPNRAVIEI

-626 DNRARVIDLEGRV
+626 DNRARVIDIDGRV

-661 PGAVASDAYRA
+661 PGAIASDSYRA

-677 ISIPEEMKPLV
+677 MSIPEEMRPLV

-707 VIDFGEPVD
+707 IIDFGEPVD

-734 DIAMIDVSSGTPV
+734 GIALIDVSSGTPV
-747 VKTE
+747 VKSQ

>member
-1 MSGGARAKRATS
+1 MTNGARPRRATS
-13 VEIEEFTRLL
+13 VEIAEILGLL
-23 GDLARP
+23 GGLARP
-29 QMPLAPLTTYRVGG
+29 NMPLAPLTTYRVGG
-43 HAAVGVSVE
+43 SAAVGVQVE

-58 RVSEALR
+58 RVGEALR
-65 QVPIP
+65 QVNVPV
-70 MLIVGRGSNMLVS
+70 LVVGRGSNVLVA
-83 DDGFAGVAIVM
+83 DDGFPGVAIVL
-94 SKFTDYLD
+94 SKFTDYVD
-102 LPDREEGGEPIA
+102 LPERSDGSEPIA

-170 LFHLTTGDEVV
+170 LFHLLTGDEVV

-211 ATDPGASEAQLAEIV
+211 SDDQPASEEKLAEIV
-226 RWRREHQPGG
+226 RWRRERQPGG

-252 AGALIDEQGLR
+252 AGQLIDEQGLR
-263 GLRIGSAE
+263 GLRIGTAE
-271 VSTKHANFIQADDGG
+271 VSTKHANFIQADDAGR
-286 TALDV
+286 ALDV
-291 VRVMAAVKKRVLDAT
+291 VRVMAEVKKRVLDAT
-306 GYDLHSEIRLVGFTP
+306 GYDLRSEIRLVGFDAE
-321 GDDADLD
+321 GDEGLE
-328 AVLGSEADTSVATI
+328 AVIGSEADTSVATI

-355 AAGDSSIPLTVL
+355 AAGDSSIPMTVL
-367 AGSIPSDGVEDVSQ
+367 AGSIPSDGVEDVSE
-381 DVLDELRGA
+381 DVLDELREA
-390 FAGDESQSQSRPQ
+390 FDRDESSSISRPQ
-403 VRPEPTVV
+403 TRPQTQPTVPSTAPTPVPEPIED
-411 AETSTPPVVSEPVVV
+411 AKDPS
-426 EESSASERIVI
+426 RIVI
-437 EDDALRSATDV
+437 EDEALRTATDV

-459 HYAPTSTRVVITD
+459 HYAPTSTRVTITD
-472 DSFVGAEVGSTTGI
+472 DSFVGADVGSSTGI

-496 APFGRRGLIARL
+496 APFGRRGIFR
-508 RARVAGAFSRTQNRR
+508 RVGAQVSGLFGRSGNRR
-523 KAILVVAASVIGGG
+523 KTILVVGASAVGVA
-537 SLVLVILASPIVA
+537 VLALIVLASPIVA
-550 VRNVQIEGVTYAD
+550 VRTVQVEGATYVD
-563 ARLVDAVVQSLKGKS
+563 ARLVDAVVESLKGNS

-596 VADARIS
+596 VLDARIT
-603 TYLPNRAVIEV
+603 TYLPSRAVIEI

-626 DNRARVIDLEGRV
+626 DNRARVIDVDGRV
-639 LAIVDGRPTEYLWID
+639 LAIVDGRPTEFLWID

-661 PGAVASDAYRA
+661 PGAIASDSYRA

-677 ISIPEEMKPLV
+677 ISLPEEMRPLV
-688 EKLGVSGPNNVTM
+688 AKLGVSGPNNVTM

-734 DIAMIDVSSGTPV
+734 DIALIDVSSGTPV
-747 VKTE
+747 VKTQ

>member
-1 MSGGARAKRATS
+1 MTSGARPRRATS
-13 VEIEEFTRLL
+13 VEIAEIVGLL
-23 GDLARP
+23 GGLARP
-29 QMPLAPLTTYRVGG
+29 NMPLAPLTTYRVGG
-43 HAAVGVSVE
+43 SAAVGVHVE

-58 RVSEALR
+58 RVGEALR
-65 QVPIP
+65 QVNVPV
-70 MLIVGRGSNMLVS
+70 LVVGRGSNVLVS
-83 DDGFAGVAIVM
+83 DDGFAGVAVVM
-94 SKFTDYLD
+94 SKFTDYVD
-102 LPDREEGGEPIA
+102 LPERTEGSEPIA

-122 PVAARQSVARGLS
+122 PVAARQSVARGLT

-161 MASSLRLVR
+161 MATSLRLVR
-170 LFHLTTGDEVV
+170 LFHLLTGDEVV

-211 ATDPGASEAQLAEIV
+211 TNDQTASEDKIAEIV
-226 RWRREHQPGG
+226 RWRRERQPGG

-252 AGALIDEQGLR
+252 AGQLIDEQGLR

-286 TALDV
+286 RALDV
-291 VRVMAAVKKRVLDAT
+291 VRVMARVKKQVLDAT
-306 GYDLHSEIRLVGFTP
+306 GYDLRSEIRLVGF
-321 GDDADLD
+321 DADRDDELE
-328 AVLGSEADTSVATI
+328 AVIGSEADTSVATI

-355 AAGDSSIPLTVL
+355 AAGDSSIPMTVL
-367 AGSIPSDGVEDVSQ
+367 AGSIPSDGVEDVSE
-381 DVLDELRGA
+381 DVLDELREA
-390 FAGDESQSQSRPQ
+390 FDRDDSQSVSRPQSRPQ
-403 VRPEPTVV
+403 TQPT
-411 AETSTPPVVSEPVVV
+411 APPTTPHDAVV
-426 EESSASERIVI
+426 EDSTKDPSRIVI
-437 EDDALRSATDV
+437 EDDALRTATDI

-459 HYAPTSTRVVITD
+459 HYAPTSTRVTITD

-496 APFGRRGLIARL
+496 APFGRRGLL
-508 RARVAGAFSRTQNRR
+508 RRVRAWLSGLVGRSGNRR
-523 KAILVVAASVIGGG
+523 KTILVVGGG
-537 SLVLVILASPIVA
+537 VLGTAVVALVVLASPIVA
-550 VRNVQIEGVTYAD
+550 VRTVQVEGATYVD
-563 ARLVDAVVQSLKGKS
+563 ARLVDAVTQSLKGNS

-596 VADARIS
+596 VLDARIT
-603 TYLPNRAVIEV
+603 TYLPNRAVIEI

-626 DNRARVIDLEGRV
+626 DNRARVIDIDGRV

-661 PGAVASDAYRA
+661 PGAIASDSYRA

-677 ISIPEEMKPLV
+677 MSIPEEMRPLV

-707 VIDFGEPVD
+707 IIDFGEPVD

-734 DIAMIDVSSGTPV
+734 GIALIDVSSGTPV
-747 VKTE
+747 VKSQ

>member
-1 MSGGARAKRATS
+1 MTSGARPRRATS
-13 VEIEEFTRLL
+13 VEIAEIVGLL
-23 GDLARP
+23 GGLARP
-29 QMPLAPLTTYRVGG
+29 NMPLAPLTTYRVGG
-43 HAAVGVSVE
+43 SAAVGVHVE

-58 RVSEALR
+58 RVGEALR
-65 QVPIP
+65 QVNVPV
-70 MLIVGRGSNMLVS
+70 LVVGRGSNVLVS
-83 DDGFAGVAIVM
+83 DDGFAGVAVVM
-94 SKFTDYLD
+94 SKFTDYVD
-102 LPDREEGGEPIA
+102 LPERTEGTEPIA

-122 PVAARQSVARGLS
+122 PVAARQSVARGLT

-161 MASSLRLVR
+161 MATSLRLVR
-170 LFHLTTGDEVV
+170 LFHLLTGDEVV

-211 ATDPGASEAQLAEIV
+211 TNDQTASEDKIAEIV
-226 RWRREHQPGG
+226 RWRRERQPGG

-252 AGALIDEQGLR
+252 AGQLIDEQGLR

-286 TALDV
+286 RALDV
-291 VRVMAAVKKRVLDAT
+291 VRVMARVKKQVLDAT
-306 GYDLHSEIRLVGFTP
+306 GYDLRSEIRLVGF
-321 GDDADLD
+321 DADRDDELE
-328 AVLGSEADTSVATI
+328 AVIGSEADTSVATI

-355 AAGDSSIPLTVL
+355 AAGDSSIPMTVL
-367 AGSIPSDGVEDVSQ
+367 AGSIPSDGVEDVSE
-381 DVLDELRGA
+381 DVLDELREA
-390 FAGDESQSQSRPQ
+390 FDRDDSQSVSRPQSRPQ
-403 VRPEPTVV
+403 TQP
-411 AETSTPPVVSEPVVV
+411 TPPPTTPHDAVV
-426 EESSASERIVI
+426 EDSTKDPSRIVI
-437 EDDALRSATDV
+437 EDDALRTATDI

-459 HYAPTSTRVVITD
+459 HYAPTSTRVTITD

-496 APFGRRGLIARL
+496 APFGRRGLL
-508 RARVAGAFSRTQNRR
+508 RRVRAWLSGIVGRSGNRR
-523 KAILVVAASVIGGG
+523 KTILVVGGG
-537 SLVLVILASPIVA
+537 VLGTAVVALVVLASPIVA
-550 VRNVQIEGVTYAD
+550 VRTVQVEGATYVD
-563 ARLVDAVVQSLKGKS
+563 ARLVDAVTQSLKGNS

-596 VADARIS
+596 VLDARIT
-603 TYLPNRAVIEV
+603 TYLPNRAVIEI

-626 DNRARVIDLEGRV
+626 DNRARVIDIDGRV

-661 PGAVASDAYRA
+661 PGAIASDSYRA

-677 ISIPEEMKPLV
+677 MSIPEEMRPLV

-707 VIDFGEPVD
+707 IIDFGEPVD

-734 DIAMIDVSSGTPV
+734 GIALIDVSSGTPV
-747 VKTE
+747 VKSQ

>member
-1 MSGGARAKRATS
+1 MTSGARPRRATS
-13 VEIEEFTRLL
+13 VEIAEIVGLL
-23 GDLARP
+23 GGLARP
-29 QMPLAPLTTYRVGG
+29 NMPLAPLTTYRVGG
-43 HAAVGVSVE
+43 SAAVGVHVE

-58 RVSEALR
+58 RVGEALR
-65 QVPIP
+65 QVNVPV
-70 MLIVGRGSNMLVS
+70 LVVGRGSNVLVS
-83 DDGFAGVAIVM
+83 DDGFAGVAVVM
-94 SKFTDYLD
+94 SKFTDYVD
-102 LPDREEGGEPIA
+102 LPERTEGSEPIA

-122 PVAARQSVARGLS
+122 PVAARQSVARGLT

-161 MASSLRLVR
+161 MATSLRLVR
-170 LFHLTTGDEVV
+170 LFHLLTGDEVV

-211 ATDPGASEAQLAEIV
+211 TNDQTASEDKIAEIV
-226 RWRREHQPGG
+226 RWRRERQPGG

-252 AGALIDEQGLR
+252 AGQLIDEQGLR

-286 TALDV
+286 RALDV
-291 VRVMAAVKKRVLDAT
+291 VRVMARVKKQVLDAT
-306 GYDLHSEIRLVGFTP
+306 GYELRSEIRLVGF
-321 GDDADLD
+321 DADGVD
-328 AVLGSEADTSVATI
+328 EVEAVCGSEADTSVATI

-355 AAGDSSIPLTVL
+355 AAGDSSIPMTVL
-367 AGSIPSDGVEDVSQ
+367 AGSIPSDGVEDVSE
-381 DVLDELRGA
+381 DLLDELREA
-390 FAGDESQSQSRPQ
+390 FDRDDSQSVSRPQSRPQ
-403 VRPEPTVV
+403 TQPSAPPTTLHD
-411 AETSTPPVVSEPVVV
+411 AVV
-426 EESSASERIVI
+426 EDSTKDPSRIVI
-437 EDDALRSATDV
+437 EDDALRTATDI

-459 HYAPTSTRVVITD
+459 HYAPTSTRVTITD

-496 APFGRRGLIARL
+496 APFGRRGLL
-508 RARVAGAFSRTQNRR
+508 RRMRAWLSGLVGRSGNRR
-523 KAILVVAASVIGGG
+523 KTILVLGSGVLGTAVVA
-537 SLVLVILASPIVA
+537 LVVLASPIVA
-550 VRNVQIEGVTYAD
+550 VRTVQVEGATYVD
-563 ARLVDAVVQSLKGKS
+563 ARLVDAVTQSLKGNS

-596 VADARIS
+596 VLDARIT
-603 TYLPNRAVIEV
+603 TYLPNRAVIEI

-626 DNRARVIDLEGRV
+626 DNRARVIDIDGRV

-661 PGAVASDAYRA
+661 PGAIASDSYRA

-677 ISIPEEMKPLV
+677 MSIPEEMRPLV

-707 VIDFGEPVD
+707 IIDFGEPVD

-734 DIAMIDVSSGTPV
+734 GIALIDVSSGTPV
-747 VKTE
+747 VKSQ

>member
-1 MSGGARAKRATS
+1 MTSGARPRRATS
-13 VEIEEFTRLL
+13 VEIAEIVGLL
-23 GDLARP
+23 GGLARP
-29 QMPLAPLTTYRVGG
+29 NMPLAPLTTYRVGG
-43 HAAVGVSVE
+43 SAAVGVHVE

-58 RVSEALR
+58 RVGEALR
-65 QVPIP
+65 QVNVPV
-70 MLIVGRGSNMLVS
+70 LVVGRGSNVLVS
-83 DDGFAGVAIVM
+83 DDGFAGVAVVM
-94 SKFTDYLD
+94 SKFTDYVD
-102 LPDREEGGEPIA
+102 LPERTEGSEPIA

-122 PVAARQSVARGLS
+122 PVAARQSVARGLT

-161 MASSLRLVR
+161 MATSLRLVR
-170 LFHLTTGDEVV
+170 LFHLLTGDEVV

-211 ATDPGASEAQLAEIV
+211 TNDQTASEDKIAEIV
-226 RWRREHQPGG
+226 RWRRERQPGG

-252 AGALIDEQGLR
+252 AGQLIDEQGLR

-286 TALDV
+286 RALDV
-291 VRVMAAVKKRVLDAT
+291 VRVMARVKKQVLDAT
-306 GYDLHSEIRLVGFTP
+306 GYDLRSEIRLVGF
-321 GDDADLD
+321 DADRDDELE
-328 AVLGSEADTSVATI
+328 AVIGSEADTSVATI

-355 AAGDSSIPLTVL
+355 AAGDSSIPMTVL
-367 AGSIPSDGVEDVSQ
+367 AGSIPSDGVEDVSE
-381 DVLDELRGA
+381 DVLDELREA
-390 FAGDESQSQSRPQ
+390 FDRDDSQSVSRPQSRPQ
-403 VRPEPTVV
+403 TQPT
-411 AETSTPPVVSEPVVV
+411 APPTTPHDAVV
-426 EESSASERIVI
+426 EDSTKDPSRIVI
-437 EDDALRSATDV
+437 EDDALRTATDI

-459 HYAPTSTRVVITD
+459 HYAPTSTRVTITD

-496 APFGRRGLIARL
+496 APFGRRGLL
-508 RARVAGAFSRTQNRR
+508 RRVRAWLSGIVGRSGNRR
-523 KAILVVAASVIGGG
+523 KTILVVGGG
-537 SLVLVILASPIVA
+537 VLGTAVVALVVLASPIVA
-550 VRNVQIEGVTYAD
+550 VRTVQVEGATYVD
-563 ARLVDAVVQSLKGKS
+563 ARLVDAVTQSLKGNS

-596 VADARIS
+596 VLDARIT
-603 TYLPNRAVIEV
+603 TYLPNRAVIEI

-626 DNRARVIDLEGRV
+626 DNRARVIDIDGRV

-661 PGAVASDAYRA
+661 PGAIASDSYRA

-677 ISIPEEMKPLV
+677 MSIPEEMRPLV

-707 VIDFGEPVD
+707 IIDFGEPVD

-734 DIAMIDVSSGTPV
+734 GIALIDVSSGTPV
-747 VKTE
+747 VKSQ

>member
-1 MSGGARAKRATS
+1 MTGRARTTRATD
-13 VEIEEFTRLL
+13 VEIEEFARLL
-23 GDLARP
+23 GGLAQRN
-29 QMPLAPLTTYRVGG
+29 MPLAPLTTYRVGG
-43 HAAVGVSVE
+43 NAAIGVNVE
-52 SMDDLV
+52 TMDDLV

-70 MLIVGRGSNMLVS
+70 TVVVGRGSNMLVA

-102 LPDREEGGEPIA
+102 LPDRDDGVEPVA

-122 PVAARQSVARGLS
+122 PVAARQSVARGLT

-161 MASSLRLVR
+161 MSRSLRLVR
-170 LFHLTTGDEVV
+170 LFHLATGDEVV

-211 ATDPGASEAQLAEIV
+211 ATDQVAGEAQLAEIV
-226 RWRREHQPGG
+226 KWRREHQPGG

-263 GLRIGSAE
+263 GLRIGTAE
-271 VSTKHANFIQADDGG
+271 VSTKHANFIQADDAG
-286 TALDV
+286 TARDV

-306 GYDLHSEIRLVGFTP
+306 GYDLHSEIRLVGFMSGEDP
-321 GDDADLD
+321 ELDD
-328 AVLGSEADTSVATI
+328 VLGSEADTSVATI

-355 AAGDSSIPLTVL
+355 ASGDSSIPLTVL
-367 AGSIPSDGVEDVSQ
+367 AGAIPSDGVEDVSE

-390 FAGDESQSQSRPQ
+390 FAGDESQSMSRPQ
-403 VRPEPTVV
+403 PRPDVSAV
-411 AETSTPPVVSEPVVV
+411 AEQAPAVEEETVVV
-426 EESSASERIVI
+426 EPSAASERIVI
-437 EDDALRSATDV
+437 EDDALRQATDV

-459 HYAPTSTRVVITD
+459 HYAPTSKRVVITD

-496 APFGRRGLIARL
+496 APFGRRGWFTRL
-508 RARVAGAFSRTQNRR
+508 RSRIVEALFRAPNRR
-523 KAILVVAASVIGGG
+523 KVILLVAACVIGGG
-537 SLVLVILASPIVA
+537 SLVLVVLASPIVA

-563 ARLVDAVVQSLKGKS
+563 ARLVDSVVQSLKGKS

-596 VADARIS
+596 IADARIS

-614 SERIPVAWFLGV
+614 AERIPVAWFLGV
-626 DNRARVIDLEGRV
+626 DNRARVIDVDGRV
-639 LAIVDGRPTEYLWID
+639 LATVDGRPTEYLWID

-734 DIAMIDVSSGTPV
+734 DIVMIDVSSGTPV
-747 VKTE
+747 VKSQ

>member
-1 MSGGARAKRATS
+1 MTSGARPRRATS
-13 VEIEEFTRLL
+13 VEIAEIVGLL
-23 GDLARP
+23 GGIAR
-29 QMPLAPLTTYRVGG
+29 QNMPLAPLTTYRVGG
-43 HAAVGVSVE
+43 SAAVGVHVE

-58 RVSEALR
+58 RVGEALR
-65 QVPIP
+65 QVNVPV
-70 MLIVGRGSNMLVS
+70 LVVGRGSNVLVS
-83 DDGFAGVAIVM
+83 DDGFAGVAVVM
-94 SKFTDYLD
+94 SKFTDYVD
-102 LPDREEGGEPIA
+102 LPERTEGTEPIA

-122 PVAARQSVARGLS
+122 PVAARQSVARGLT

-161 MASSLRLVR
+161 MATSLRLVR
-170 LFHLTTGDEVV
+170 LFHLLTGDEVV

-211 ATDPGASEAQLAEIV
+211 TNDQTASEDKIAEIV
-226 RWRREHQPGG
+226 RWRRERQPGG

-252 AGALIDEQGLR
+252 AGQLIDEQGLR

-286 TALDV
+286 RALDV
-291 VRVMAAVKKRVLDAT
+291 VRVMARVKKQVLDAT
-306 GYDLHSEIRLVGFTP
+306 GYDLRSEIRLVGF
-321 GDDADLD
+321 DADCDDELE
-328 AVLGSEADTSVATI
+328 AVIGSEADTSVATI

-355 AAGDSSIPLTVL
+355 AAGDSSIPMTVL
-367 AGSIPSDGVEDVSQ
+367 AGSIPSDGVEDVSE
-381 DVLDELRGA
+381 DVLDELREA
-390 FAGDESQSQSRPQ
+390 FDRDDSQSVSRPQSRPQ
-403 VRPEPTVV
+403 TQPTAPPTTPHDAVV
-411 AETSTPPVVSEPVVV
+411 QDSTKDPS
-426 EESSASERIVI
+426 RIVI
-437 EDDALRSATDV
+437 EDDALRTATDI

-459 HYAPTSTRVVITD
+459 HYAPTSTRVTITD

-496 APFGRRGLIARL
+496 APFGRRGLL
-508 RARVAGAFSRTQNRR
+508 RRVRAWLSGIVGRSGNRR
-523 KAILVVAASVIGGG
+523 KTILVVGGG
-537 SLVLVILASPIVA
+537 VLGTAVVALVVLASPIVA
-550 VRNVQIEGVTYAD
+550 VRTVQVEGATYVD
-563 ARLVDAVVQSLKGKS
+563 ARLVDAVTQSLKGNS

-596 VADARIS
+596 VLDARIT
-603 TYLPNRAVIEV
+603 TYLPNRAVIEI

-626 DNRARVIDLEGRV
+626 DNRARVIDIDGRV

-661 PGAVASDAYRA
+661 PGAIASDSYRA

-677 ISIPEEMKPLV
+677 MSIPEEMRPLV

-707 VIDFGEPVD
+707 IIDFGEPVD

-734 DIAMIDVSSGTPV
+734 GIALIDVSSGTPV
-747 VKTE
+747 VKSQ

>member
-1 MSGGARAKRATS
+1 MTSGARPRRATS
-13 VEIEEFTRLL
+13 VEIAEIVGLL
-23 GDLARP
+23 GGLARP
-29 QMPLAPLTTYRVGG
+29 NMPLAPLTTYRVGG
-43 HAAVGVSVE
+43 SAAVGVHVE

-58 RVSEALR
+58 RVGEALR
-65 QVPIP
+65 QVNVPV
-70 MLIVGRGSNMLVS
+70 LVVGRGSNVLVS
-83 DDGFAGVAIVM
+83 DDGFAGVAVVM
-94 SKFTDYLD
+94 SKFTDYVD
-102 LPDREEGGEPIA
+102 LPERTEGTEPIA

-122 PVAARQSVARGLS
+122 PVAARQSVARGLT

-161 MASSLRLVR
+161 MATSLRLVR
-170 LFHLTTGDEVV
+170 LFHLLTGDEVV

-211 ATDPGASEAQLAEIV
+211 TNDQTASEDKIAEIV
-226 RWRREHQPGG
+226 RWRRERQPGG

-252 AGALIDEQGLR
+252 AGQLIDEQGLR

-286 TALDV
+286 RALDV
-291 VRVMAAVKKRVLDAT
+291 VRVMARVKKQVLDAT
-306 GYDLHSEIRLVGFTP
+306 GYDLRSEIRLVGF
-321 GDDADLD
+321 DADRDDELE
-328 AVLGSEADTSVATI
+328 AVIGSEADTSVATI

-355 AAGDSSIPLTVL
+355 AAGDSSIPMTVL
-367 AGSIPSDGVEDVSQ
+367 AGSIPSDGVEDVSE
-381 DVLDELRGA
+381 DVLDELREA
-390 FAGDESQSQSRPQ
+390 FDRDDSQSVSRPQSRPQ
-403 VRPEPTVV
+403 TQP
-411 AETSTPPVVSEPVVV
+411 TPPPTTPHDAVVKDSTKDP
-426 EESSASERIVI
+426 SRIVI
-437 EDDALRSATDV
+437 EDDALRTATDI

-459 HYAPTSTRVVITD
+459 HYAPTSTRVTITD

-496 APFGRRGLIARL
+496 APFGRRGLL
-508 RARVAGAFSRTQNRR
+508 RRVRAWLSGIVGRSGNRR
-523 KAILVVAASVIGGG
+523 KTILVVGGG
-537 SLVLVILASPIVA
+537 VLGTAVVALVVLASPIVA
-550 VRNVQIEGVTYAD
+550 VRTVQVEGATYVD
-563 ARLVDAVVQSLKGKS
+563 ARLVDAVTQSLKGNS

-596 VADARIS
+596 VLDARIT
-603 TYLPNRAVIEV
+603 TYLPNRAVIEI

-626 DNRARVIDLEGRV
+626 DNRARVIDIDGRV

-661 PGAVASDAYRA
+661 PGAIASDSYRA

-677 ISIPEEMKPLV
+677 MSIPEEMRPLV

-707 VIDFGEPVD
+707 IIDFGEPVD

-734 DIAMIDVSSGTPV
+734 GIALIDVSSGTPV
-747 VKTE
+747 VKSQ

>member
-1 MSGGARAKRATS
+1 MSGNSRAKRATS
-13 VEIEEFTRLL
+13 VEIEEFSRLL
-23 GDLARP
+23 GGLAQP

-43 HAAVGVSVE
+43 RAAVGVNVE

-70 MLIVGRGSNMLVS
+70 MLVVGRGSNMLVA

-102 LPDREEGGEPIA
+102 LPDHEEGAEPIA

-211 ATDPGASEAQLAEIV
+211 AADQAASEAQLAEIV

-241 VFVNPVPGEVS
+241 VFVNP

-263 GLRIGSAE
+263 GLRIGTAE
-271 VSTKHANFIQADDGG
+271 VSTKHANFIQADDAGS
-286 TALDV
+286 ALDV

-306 GYDLHSEIRLVGFTP
+306 GYDLHSEIRLVGFAS

-355 AAGDSSIPLTVL
+355 AAGDSSIPMTVL
-367 AGSIPSDGVEDVSQ
+367 AGSIPSDGVEDVSE

-403 VRPEPTVV
+403 VRPEAVVTSEPTI
-411 AETSTPPVVSEPVVV
+411 PPVTVEPAVVQ
-426 EESSASERIVI
+426 ESVAAERIVI
-437 EDDALRSATDV
+437 EDDALRSASDL

-496 APFGRRGLIARL
+496 APFGRRGWFARL

-523 KAILVVAASVIGGG
+523 KAILVVLASVIGGG
-537 SLVLVILASPIVA
+537 ALVLVVLASPIVA
-550 VRNVQIEGVTYAD
+550 VRKVQIEGVTYAD

-596 VADARIS
+596 IADARIS

-688 EKLGVSGPNNVTM
+688 EKLGVSGPNNITM

-747 VKTE
+747 VKTQ

>member
-1 MSGGARAKRATS
+1 MTSGARPRRATS
-13 VEIEEFTRLL
+13 VEIAEIAGLL
-23 GDLARP
+23 GGLARP
-29 QMPLAPLTTYRVGG
+29 NMPLAPLTTYRVGG
-43 HAAVGVSVE
+43 SAALGVHVE

-58 RVSEALR
+58 RVGEALR
-65 QVPIP
+65 QVNVPV
-70 MLIVGRGSNMLVS
+70 LVVGRGSNVLVA
-83 DDGFAGVAIVM
+83 DDGFPGVALVL
-94 SKFTDYLD
+94 SKFIDYVD
-102 LPDREEGGEPIA
+102 LPEHTEGAEPIA

-122 PVAARQSVARGLS
+122 PVAARQSVARGLT

-170 LFHLTTGDEVV
+170 LFHLLTGDEVV

-211 ATDPGASEAQLAEIV
+211 GHDQAAGEDKIAEIV
-226 RWRREHQPGG
+226 RWRRERQPGG

-252 AGALIDEQGLR
+252 AGQLIDEQGLR

-286 TALDV
+286 RALDV
-291 VRVMAAVKKRVLDAT
+291 VRVMAEVKKRVLEAT
-306 GYDLHSEIRLVGFTP
+306 GYDLRSEIRLVGF
-321 GDDADLD
+321 DADHNDDLE
-328 AVLGSEADTSVATI
+328 AVIGSEADTSVATI

-355 AAGDSSIPLTVL
+355 AAGDSSIPMTVL
-367 AGSIPSDGVEDVSQ
+367 AGSIPSDGVEDVSD
-381 DVLDELRGA
+381 DVLDELREA
-390 FAGDESQSQSRPQ
+390 FDRDESQSISRPQ
-403 VRPEPTVV
+403 TRPQTEPIAPAT
-411 AETSTPPVVSEPVVV
+411 ATSPSEPVV
-426 EESSASERIVI
+426 EEPTKDPSRIVI
-437 EDDALRSATDV
+437 EDEALRTATDV

-459 HYAPTSTRVVITD
+459 HYAPTSTRVTITD
-472 DSFVGAEVGSTTGI
+472 DSFVGAEVGSSTGI

-496 APFGRRGLIARL
+496 APFGRRGLVRRVRARL
-508 RARVAGAFSRTQNRR
+508 SGLVGRSGNRR
-523 KAILVVAASVIGGG
+523 KTILVVGGG
-537 SLVLVILASPIVA
+537 ALGTAVVALVVLASPIVA
-550 VRNVQIEGVTYAD
+550 VRTVQVEGATYVD
-563 ARLVDAVVQSLKGKS
+563 ARLVDAVVQSLKGNS

-596 VADARIS
+596 VLDARIT

-626 DNRARVIDLEGRV
+626 DNRARVIDIDGRV
-639 LAIVDGRPTEYLWID
+639 LAIVDGRPTDYLWID

-661 PGAVASDAYRA
+661 PGAIASDSYRA

-677 ISIPEEMKPLV
+677 MSVPDEMRPLV
-688 EKLGVSGPNNVTM
+688 AKLGVSGPNNVTM

-707 VIDFGEPVD
+707 IIDFGEPVD

-734 DIAMIDVSSGTPV
+734 GIALIDVSSGTPV
-747 VKTE
+747 VKSQ

>member
-1 MSGGARAKRATS
+1 MSGRARAKRATD
-13 VEIEEFTRLL
+13 VEIEEFARIL
-23 GDLARP
+23 GGLAQRN
-29 QMPLAPLTTYRVGG
+29 MPLAPLTTYRVGG
-43 HAAVGVSVE
+43 NAAIGVNVE
-52 SMDDLV
+52 TMDDLV

-70 MLIVGRGSNMLVS
+70 VVVVGRGSNMLVS
-83 DDGFAGVAIVM
+83 DDGFAGLAIVM
-94 SKFTDYLD
+94 SKFTDYVD
-102 LPDREEGGEPIA
+102 LPHREDGVEPVA

-170 LFHLTTGDEVV
+170 LFHLTSGDEVV

-211 ATDPGASEAQLAEIV
+211 ETDQAAGEAKLAEIV

-263 GLRIGSAE
+263 GMRVGTAE
-271 VSTKHANFIQADDGG
+271 VSMKHANFIQADDAGS
-286 TALDV
+286 ARDV
-291 VRVMAAVKKRVLDAT
+291 VRVMAAVKKRILEAT
-306 GYDLHSEIRLVGFTP
+306 GYDLHSEIRLVGFSAGEDP
-321 GDDADLD
+321 ELDD
-328 AVLGSEADTSVATI
+328 VLGSEADTSVATI

-355 AAGDSSIPLTVL
+355 ASGDSSIPLTVL
-367 AGSIPSDGVEDVSQ
+367 AGAIPSDGVEDVSE

-390 FAGDESQSQSRPQ
+390 FAGDESQSMSRPQ
-403 VRPEPTVV
+403 PRPDAAMVPEQTAT
-411 AETSTPPVVSEPVVV
+411 AEGEPVVEAS
-426 EESSASERIVI
+426 EESERIVI
-437 EDDALRSATDV
+437 EDDALRQVTDV

-459 HYAPTSTRVVITD
+459 HFAPTSTRVVITD

-496 APFGRRGLIARL
+496 APFGRRGWFTRL
-508 RARVAGAFSRTQNRR
+508 RSRIVEVSFRAPNRR
-523 KAILVVAASVIGGG
+523 KAILLVLACVIGGG
-537 SLVLVILASPIVA
+537 SLVLVVLASPLVA
-550 VRNVQIEGVTYAD
+550 VRKVQIEGVTYAD
-563 ARLVDAVVQSLKGKS
+563 ARLVDSVVQSLKGKS

-614 SERIPVAWFLGV
+614 AERIPVAWFLGV

-747 VKTE
+747 VKSQ

>member
-1 MSGGARAKRATS
+1 MTSGARPRRATS
-13 VEIEEFTRLL
+13 VEIAEIVGLL
-23 GDLARP
+23 GGLARP
-29 QMPLAPLTTYRVGG
+29 NMPLAPLTTYRVGG
-43 HAAVGVSVE
+43 SAAVGVHVE

-58 RVSEALR
+58 RVGEALR
-65 QVPIP
+65 QVNVPV
-70 MLIVGRGSNMLVS
+70 LVVGRGSNVLVS
-83 DDGFAGVAIVM
+83 DDGFAGVAVVM
-94 SKFTDYLD
+94 SKFTDYVD
-102 LPDREEGGEPIA
+102 LPERSEGSEPIA

-122 PVAARQSVARGLS
+122 PVAARQSVARGLT

-161 MASSLRLVR
+161 MATSLRLVR
-170 LFHLTTGDEVV
+170 LFHLLTGDEVV

-211 ATDPGASEAQLAEIV
+211 TNDQTASEDKIAEIV
-226 RWRREHQPGG
+226 RWRRERQPGG

-252 AGALIDEQGLR
+252 AGQLIDEQGLR

-286 TALDV
+286 RALDV
-291 VRVMAAVKKRVLDAT
+291 VRVMARVKKQVLDAT
-306 GYDLHSEIRLVGFTP
+306 GYDLRSEIRLVGF
-321 GDDADLD
+321 DADRDDELE
-328 AVLGSEADTSVATI
+328 AVIGSEADTSVATI

-355 AAGDSSIPLTVL
+355 AAGDSSIPMTVL
-367 AGSIPSDGVEDVSQ
+367 AGSIPSDGVEDVSE
-381 DVLDELRGA
+381 DVLDELREA
-390 FAGDESQSQSRPQ
+390 FDRDDSQSVSRPQSRPQ
-403 VRPEPTVV
+403 TQSTAPP
-411 AETSTPPVVSEPVVV
+411 STPHDAVV
-426 EESSASERIVI
+426 EDSTKDPSRIVI
-437 EDDALRSATDV
+437 EDDALRTATDI

-459 HYAPTSTRVVITD
+459 HYAPTSTRVTITD

-496 APFGRRGLIARL
+496 APFGRRGLL
-508 RARVAGAFSRTQNRR
+508 RRVRAWLSGIVGRSGNRR
-523 KAILVVAASVIGGG
+523 KTILVVGGG
-537 SLVLVILASPIVA
+537 VLGTAVVALVVLASPIVA
-550 VRNVQIEGVTYAD
+550 VRTVQVEGATYVD
-563 ARLVDAVVQSLKGKS
+563 ARLVDAVTQSLKGNS

-596 VADARIS
+596 VLDARIT
-603 TYLPNRAVIEV
+603 TYLPNRAVIEI

-626 DNRARVIDLEGRV
+626 DNRARVIDIDGRV

-661 PGAVASDAYRA
+661 PGAIASDSYRA

-677 ISIPEEMKPLV
+677 MSIPEEMRPLV

-707 VIDFGEPVD
+707 IIDFGEPVD

-734 DIAMIDVSSGTPV
+734 GIALIDVSSGTPV
-747 VKTE
+747 VKSQ

>member
-1 MSGGARAKRATS
+1 MTSGARPRRATS
-13 VEIEEFTRLL
+13 VEIAEIVGLL
-23 GDLARP
+23 GGLARP
-29 QMPLAPLTTYRVGG
+29 NMPLAPLTTYRVGG
-43 HAAVGVSVE
+43 SAAVGVHVE

-58 RVSEALR
+58 RVGEALR
-65 QVPIP
+65 QVNVPV
-70 MLIVGRGSNMLVS
+70 LVVGRGSNVLVS
-83 DDGFAGVAIVM
+83 DDGFAGVAVVM
-94 SKFTDYLD
+94 SKFTDYVD
-102 LPDREEGGEPIA
+102 LPERSEGTEPIA

-122 PVAARQSVARGLS
+122 PVAARQSVARGLT

-161 MASSLRLVR
+161 MATSLRLVR
-170 LFHLTTGDEVV
+170 LFHLLTGDEVV

-211 ATDPGASEAQLAEIV
+211 TNDQTASEDKIAEIV
-226 RWRREHQPGG
+226 RWRRERQPGG

-252 AGALIDEQGLR
+252 AGQLIDEQGLR

-286 TALDV
+286 RALDV
-291 VRVMAAVKKRVLDAT
+291 VRVMARVKKQVLDAT
-306 GYDLHSEIRLVGFTP
+306 GYDLRSEIRLVCF
-321 GDDADLD
+321 DADRDDELE
-328 AVLGSEADTSVATI
+328 AVIGSEADTSVATI

-355 AAGDSSIPLTVL
+355 AAGDSSIPMTVL
-367 AGSIPSDGVEDVSQ
+367 AGSIPSDGVEDVSE
-381 DVLDELRGA
+381 DVLDELREA
-390 FAGDESQSQSRPQ
+390 FDRDDSQSVSRPQSRPQ
-403 VRPEPTVV
+403 TQPT
-411 AETSTPPVVSEPVVV
+411 APPTTPHDAVV
-426 EESSASERIVI
+426 EDSTKDPSRIVI
-437 EDDALRSATDV
+437 EDDALRTATDI

-459 HYAPTSTRVVITD
+459 HYAPTSTRVTITD

-496 APFGRRGLIARL
+496 APFGRRGLL
-508 RARVAGAFSRTQNRR
+508 RRVRAWLSGIVGRSGNRR
-523 KAILVVAASVIGGG
+523 KTILVVGGG
-537 SLVLVILASPIVA
+537 VLGTAVVALVVLASPIVA
-550 VRNVQIEGVTYAD
+550 VRTVQVEGATYVD
-563 ARLVDAVVQSLKGKS
+563 ARLVDAVTQSLKGNS

-596 VADARIS
+596 VLDARIT
-603 TYLPNRAVIEV
+603 TYLPNRAVIEI

-626 DNRARVIDLEGRV
+626 DNRARVIDIDGRV

-661 PGAVASDAYRA
+661 PGAIASDSYRA

-677 ISIPEEMKPLV
+677 MSIPEEMRPLV

-707 VIDFGEPVD
+707 IIDFGEPVD

-734 DIAMIDVSSGTPV
+734 GIALIDVSSGTPV
-747 VKTE
+747 VKSQ

>member
-1 MSGGARAKRATS
+1 MTSGARPRRATS
-13 VEIEEFTRLL
+13 VEIAEIVGLL
-23 GDLARP
+23 GGLARP
-29 QMPLAPLTTYRVGG
+29 NMPLAPLTTYRVGG
-43 HAAVGVSVE
+43 SAAVGVHVE

-58 RVSEALR
+58 RVGEALR
-65 QVPIP
+65 QVNVPV
-70 MLIVGRGSNMLVS
+70 LVVGRGSNVLVS
-83 DDGFAGVAIVM
+83 DDGFAGVAVVM
-94 SKFTDYLD
+94 SKFTDYVD
-102 LPDREEGGEPIA
+102 LPERSEGTEPIA

-122 PVAARQSVARGLS
+122 PVAARQSVARGLT

-161 MASSLRLVR
+161 MATSLRLVR
-170 LFHLTTGDEVV
+170 LFHLLTGDEVV

-211 ATDPGASEAQLAEIV
+211 TNDQTASEDKIAEIV
-226 RWRREHQPGG
+226 RWRRERQPGG

-252 AGALIDEQGLR
+252 AGQLIDEQGLR

-286 TALDV
+286 RALDV
-291 VRVMAAVKKRVLDAT
+291 VRVMARVKKQVLDAT
-306 GYDLHSEIRLVGFTP
+306 GYDLRSEIRLVGF
-321 GDDADLD
+321 DADRDDELE
-328 AVLGSEADTSVATI
+328 AVIGSEADTSVATI

-355 AAGDSSIPLTVL
+355 AAGDSSIPMTVL
-367 AGSIPSDGVEDVSQ
+367 AGSIPSDGVEDVSE
-381 DVLDELRGA
+381 DVLDELREA
-390 FAGDESQSQSRPQ
+390 FDRDDSQSVSRPQSRPQ
-403 VRPEPTVV
+403 TQPT
-411 AETSTPPVVSEPVVV
+411 APPTTPHDAVV
-426 EESSASERIVI
+426 EDSTKDPSRIVI
-437 EDDALRSATDV
+437 EDDALRTATDI

-459 HYAPTSTRVVITD
+459 HYAPTSTRVTITD

-496 APFGRRGLIARL
+496 APFGRRGLL
-508 RARVAGAFSRTQNRR
+508 RRVRAWLSGIVGRSGNRR
-523 KAILVVAASVIGGG
+523 KTILVVGGG
-537 SLVLVILASPIVA
+537 VLGTAVVALVVLASPIVA
-550 VRNVQIEGVTYAD
+550 VRTVQVEGATYVD
-563 ARLVDAVVQSLKGKS
+563 ARLVDAVTQSLKGNS

-596 VADARIS
+596 VLDARIT
-603 TYLPNRAVIEV
+603 TYLPNRAVIEI

-626 DNRARVIDLEGRV
+626 DNRARVIDIDGRV

-661 PGAVASDAYRA
+661 PGAIASDSYRA

-677 ISIPEEMKPLV
+677 MSIPEEMRPLV

-707 VIDFGEPVD
+707 IIDFGEPVD

-734 DIAMIDVSSGTPV
+734 GIALIDVSSGTPV
-747 VKTE
+747 VKSQ

>member
-1 MSGGARAKRATS
+1 MTSGARPRRATS
-13 VEIEEFTRLL
+13 VEIAEIVGLL
-23 GDLARP
+23 GGLARP
-29 QMPLAPLTTYRVGG
+29 NMPLAPLTTYRVGG
-43 HAAVGVSVE
+43 SAAVGVHVE

-58 RVSEALR
+58 RVGEALR
-65 QVPIP
+65 QVNVPV
-70 MLIVGRGSNMLVS
+70 LVVGRGSNVLVS
-83 DDGFAGVAIVM
+83 DDGFAGVAVVM
-94 SKFTDYLD
+94 SKFTDYVD
-102 LPDREEGGEPIA
+102 LPERTEGTEPIA

-122 PVAARQSVARGLS
+122 PVAARQSVARGLT

-161 MASSLRLVR
+161 MATSLRLVR
-170 LFHLTTGDEVV
+170 LFHLLTGDEVV

-211 ATDPGASEAQLAEIV
+211 TNDQTASEDKIAEIV
-226 RWRREHQPGG
+226 RWRRERQPGG

-252 AGALIDEQGLR
+252 AGQLIDEQGLR

-286 TALDV
+286 RALDV
-291 VRVMAAVKKRVLDAT
+291 VRVMARVKKQVLDAT
-306 GYDLHSEIRLVGFTP
+306 GYDLRSEIRLVGF
-321 GDDADLD
+321 DADRDDELE
-328 AVLGSEADTSVATI
+328 AVIGSEADTSVATI

-355 AAGDSSIPLTVL
+355 AAGDSSIPMTVL
-367 AGSIPSDGVEDVSQ
+367 AGSIPSDGVEDVSE
-381 DVLDELRGA
+381 DVLDELREA
-390 FAGDESQSQSRPQ
+390 FDRDDSQSVSRPQSRPQ
-403 VRPEPTVV
+403 TQPT
-411 AETSTPPVVSEPVVV
+411 APPTTPHDAVV
-426 EESSASERIVI
+426 EDSTKDPSRIVI
-437 EDDALRSATDV
+437 EDDALRTATDI

-459 HYAPTSTRVVITD
+459 HYAPTSTRVTITD

-496 APFGRRGLIARL
+496 APFGRRGLL
-508 RARVAGAFSRTQNRR
+508 RRVRAWLSGIVGRSGNRR
-523 KAILVVAASVIGGG
+523 KTILVVGGG
-537 SLVLVILASPIVA
+537 VLGTAVVALVVLASPIVA
-550 VRNVQIEGVTYAD
+550 VRTVQVEGATYVD
-563 ARLVDAVVQSLKGKS
+563 ARLVDAVTQSLKGNS

-596 VADARIS
+596 VLDARIT
-603 TYLPNRAVIEV
+603 TYLPNRAVIEI

-626 DNRARVIDLEGRV
+626 DNRARVIDIDGRV

-661 PGAVASDAYRA
+661 PGAIASDSYRA

-677 ISIPEEMKPLV
+677 MSIPEEMRPLV

-707 VIDFGEPVD
+707 IIDFGEPVD

-725 VLLRRQDPN
+725 VLLRREDPN
-734 DIAMIDVSSGTPV
+734 GIALIDVSSGTPV
-747 VKTE
+747 VKSQ